1 MLDLDLEASREAEE
15 VMIIGR
21 GKEKGFLAGCV
32 EEGVEGRG
40 GA

>member
-21 GKEKGFLAGCV
+21 GKEKGLVVWRREWRGEAGP
-32 EEGVEGRG
+32 E
-40 GA
+40 